1 MNLRSVIIFAVL
13 LSAFVARAQR
23 DSVVLKVVTVYGLPE
38 EKYLSGSRMVLLDSG
53 LQAKQESRHL
63 GELLAFQLPLYFRN
77 YGNGML
83 SGISMRGTSP
93 SHTAVLWN
101 GININSFSLGQ
112 ADFSIL
118 PAVAFDRV
126 QVHVGGGSARF
137 GSGAFGGSILLSSA
151 HRSSAPVVSVSQE
164 AGSFG
169 RYFTSLKTSFEAGRF
184 YFTSSFYHLQSE
196 NDFPIPGRDQRQAH
210 AAFWQTGFVQNL
222 EYEWSSSRKIKLD
235 YWYHAADREIQ
246 PTVGNSGSTDEQQDY
261 NHRLIIAYEQN
272 ARFGLLK
279 FGGGMV
285 DDKIVFN
292 GMQSE
297 ILRWI
302 ASASHQYSFKKQWNF
317 SLATE
322 WNHIIGK
329 IPEYGG
335 EPVED
340 RVDVSASV
348 QKSFKKISG
357 SVSLR
362 KPFIT
367 AVQTPALPYAGIDV
381 IIFEKESA
389 LLKFRMNGSK
399 NFRAPTMN
407 DRYWK
412 DAGRKDL
419 NPETSY
425 AAESGLK
432 FSGGDKL
439 KLHASGFYQDINEWI
454 QWVPGQNG
462 VFRPRNVKEVNIRGF
477 ETGIGAKFNAV
488 RFIFHGNAAYQF
500 TRSVTKKTLD
510 PVQDVV
516 GKQLIYTPVHTGS
529 ASFGSTFE
537 TWTSGIYAQYSGK
550 RFTEAANSSVYALDP
565 FVLVDFSI
573 GKKWTFD
580 RHVLDASVT
589 IKNIFDTSYMMFSG
603 RAMPG
608 RNYSLKI
615 LYNLNP
621 RKNAHSKK

>member
-53 LQAKQESRHL
+53 LQAQQESRHL

-169 RYFTSLKTSFEAGRF
+169 RCFTSLKTSIEAGRF
-184 YFTSSFYHLQSE
+184 YITSSFYRLQSE
-196 NDFPIPGRDQRQAH
+196 NDFPIPGSDQRQSH
-210 AAFWQTGFVQNL
+210 AAFRQAGFVQNL
-222 EYEWSSSRKIKLD
+222 QYEWSSSRKIKLD

-279 FGGGMV
+279 FSGGMV

-322 WNHIIGK
+322 WNHVIGR
-329 IPEYGG
+329 IPEYDG

-357 SVSLR
+357 SVSIR

-381 IIFEKESA
+381 VIFEKERT
-389 LLKFRMNGSK
+389 LLKVRMNGSK

-407 DRYWK
+407 DRYWQ

-425 AAESGLK
+425 AAESGLE
-432 FSGGDKL
+432 FLRGDKL

-462 VFRPRNVKEVNIRGF
+462 VFRPRNVKEVNIKGF
-477 ETGIGAKFNAV
+477 ETGIGAKFNAA

-500 TRSVTKKTLD
+500 TRSVTRKTLD

-565 FVLVDFSI
+565 FVLFDFSV
-573 GKKWTFD
+573 GKAWTFD
-580 RHVLDASVT
+580 RHVLDASAT

-621 RKNAHSKK
+621 RKNEHSKK